1 MPNAL
6 LRRPQFPLY
15 VPDQGYVAEGWKAAV
30 KCWQVD
36 VRSSLVNG
44 RKGESSQLALNG
56 LVGPKAAGPLWSKH
70 ISEADMFSRPI
81 KRQLPALSQK

>member
-44 RKGESSQLALNG
+44 RKDESSQLALNG
-56 LVGPKAAGPLWSKH
+56 LVWPRADCPLS
-70 ISEADMFSRPI
+70 IG
-81 KRQLPALSQK
+81 